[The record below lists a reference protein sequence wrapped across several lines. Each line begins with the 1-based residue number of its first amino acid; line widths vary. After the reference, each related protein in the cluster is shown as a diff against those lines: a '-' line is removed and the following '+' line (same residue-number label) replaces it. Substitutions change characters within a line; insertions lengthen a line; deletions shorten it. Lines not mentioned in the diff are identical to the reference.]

1 MLTLESRDR
10 GSLGRTSVSLKQR
23 LQVEIHGAVQGVG
36 FRPFVYRLATD
47 LALAGWVIN
56 DTRGVFIEVEGPQ
69 ADLARFLERVP
80 FEKPPRA
87 IIHSLDTA
95 WLDPVGYEG
104 FEIRHSED
112 HGAKTVLVLP
122 DIATCA
128 DCLAEVF
135 DPGDRRYR
143 YPFTNCTN
151 CGPRFTIIQA
161 LPYDRPNTTM
171 HRFVMCPDCQAEYE
185 SPLDRRFHAQPNACP
200 VCGPRLALYA
210 RPPMDDEA
218 PRRRDEGHRGDEGRS
233 PAQAGR
239 KMEDELGPLA
249 EGHSP
254 FVVGP
259 WSLVVEGDDALR
271 RTANA
276 LRAGQ
281 IVAVKGLGGFHLMT
295 DARDAAAIT
304 RLRERKPRRD
314 KPFALMARDLDQA
327 RALCEISPQAGALL
341 TSPEA
346 PIVLLRRRPG
356 APVAEEVAPG
366 NPTLGVMLP
375 YTPLHHLLLRE
386 LDFPV
391 VATSGNL
398 TDEPI
403 CTDEGEAI
411 QRLGHIAD
419 LFLVHDRPIA
429 RHVDDSVTWV
439 VQGEPRLLRRA
450 RGYAPLPVLV
460 SRPLPTI
467 LAVGAHLKNT
477 VALSVDRQ
485 VFISQHIG
493 DLETPEAMAA
503 FERVIADFLRLYE
516 ATPVAIAHDMHPDYL
531 STRWAQEQGL
541 EIGDRRLPALAG
553 RPGEIRKRSISNLRS
568 PISSSQSPVPNPQS
582 PILLI
587 PVQHHHAHLAACL
600 AENGVEQPALGV
612 TWDGTGYGTDGSVW
626 GGEFLLGDA
635 ADFTR
640 VAHLRPFRLPGG
652 DAAIKEPR
660 RVALALLW
668 ELYGESVL
676 DREDLAPVRAL
687 RPPERRLLAQMLSRG
702 LNAPLTTSAGR
713 LFDAVAA
720 LVGLHQQVTFEGQAA
735 MALEF
740 AADVG
745 VEDAYPMAIETAKPR
760 AGGTKDEAPR
770 RRDER
775 RSPAQAGRRT
785 EADNGRQSSVLSPS
799 SLVLDWQP
807 LVEAVLEDLQQGV
820 KPGIIAGRFH
830 NALADAILAVAQA
843 VGEPRVALTGGCFQ
857 NRLLTERA
865 ARRLNDAGFQVLL
878 QRQVPPNDGGIS
890 LGQVVVAAARLEREM

>member
-1 MLTLESRDR
+1 
-10 GSLGRTSVSLKQR
+10 LGRTSVSSKQR
-23 LQVEIHGAVQGVG
+23 LRVEIHGAVQGVG

-80 FEKPPRA
+80 VEKPPRA
-87 IIHSLDTA
+87 IIHSLDST
-95 WLDPVGYEG
+95 WLKPVGYDG
-104 FEIRHSED
+104 FEIRHSEE

-135 DPGDRRYR
+135 DPDDRRYR

-151 CGPRFTIIQA
+151 CGPRFSIIQA

-171 HRFVMCPDCQAEYE
+171 RRFIMCPDCQAEYE
-185 SPLDRRFHAQPNACP
+185 NPLDRRFHAQPNACP

-210 RPPMDDEA
+210 RSPLADEA
-218 PRRRDEGHRGDEGRS
+218 PRRRDKGRTRRSPEWGKTGDEQGS
-233 PAQAGR
+233 
-239 KMEDELGPLA
+239 LA
-249 EGHSP
+249 EDRFP
-254 FVVGP
+254 LVVGP
-259 WSLVVEGDDALR
+259 WSWVAEGDDALR
-271 RTANA
+271 RTADA
-276 LRAGQ
+276 LRNGQ

-295 DARDAAAIT
+295 DARDAATIT

-314 KPFALMARDLDQA
+314 KPFALMARDLEQA
-327 RALCEISPQAGALL
+327 RTLCEISPQAEALL

-346 PIVLLRRRPG
+346 PIVLLQRRPG
-356 APVAEEVAPG
+356 APVAEEVALG

-386 LDFPV
+386 LDFAV

-403 CTDEGEAI
+403 CTDEREAI

-450 RGYAPLPVLV
+450 RGYAPLPVLI

-467 LAVGAHLKNT
+467 LGVGAHLKNT

-531 STRWAQEQGL
+531 STRWAQEQ
-541 EIGDRRLPALAG
+541 RLPA
-553 RPGEIRKRSISNLRS
+553 
-568 PISSSQSPVPNPQS
+568 PIP
-582 PILLI
+582 LI

-600 AENGVEQPALGV
+600 AENGVEGPALGV

-668 ELYGESVL
+668 ELYGEAVL
-676 DREDLAPVRAL
+676 DREDLAPVRAF

-720 LVGLHQQVTFEGQAA
+720 LVGLQQQVTFEGQAA

-740 AADVG
+740 AVDG
-745 VEDAYPMAIETAKPR
+745 EVEDAYPIAIKTTKPHV
-760 AGGTKDEAPR
+760 GGTKDEAPH
-770 RRDER
+770 RRDEG
-775 RSPAQAGRRT
+775 PTT
-785 EADNGRQSSVLSPS
+785 ETGVDPS
-799 SLVLDWQP
+799 SLVLRPPPFGGPAGSSLTLDWQP
-807 LVEAVLEDLQQGV
+807 LVEAILGDLQQGV
-820 KPGIIAGRFH
+820 KPGIIAARFH
-830 NALADAILAVAQA
+830 NGLADAILAVARA
-843 VGEPRVALTGGCFQ
+843 VGEPRVALSGGCFQ
-857 NRLLTERA
+857 NRLLTECA

-890 LGQVVVAAARLEREM
+890 LGQVVVAAAWLEREM